1 MMKTKVLVGLLA
13 DGAVHSGESLAQQL
27 GISRTAVWKQVRRAV
42 ERGIQIET
50 LKGKGYRLVGPVDL
64 LASGV
69 IEAALPDSLAPAL
82 DLLVLDQ
89 VDSTNAEVI
98 RRRGKVGALPLVC
111 IADSQSAGRGR
122 RGRVWQSPRGEN
134 LYISFGLGVKGGFAA
149 LDGLSLVFGVALADV
164 LVASGIDDVQLKWPN
179 DVYWQGRK
187 LAGILIELQGEF
199 QEGEVQIVA
208 GMGMNV
214 HMQNV
219 DGIDQPWVSLA
230 QIAPEQYWQRNE
242 LAAQLIASVMS
253 AFDEFQSDGFEAFRD
268 RWMARDLFAGELLEA
283 TQGDLKGLG
292 RGLASDGSYLIEL
305 DDGDV
310 RPVRAGEISLRK
322 TS

>member
-13 DGAVHSGESLAQQL
+13 DGDVHSGESLAQQL

-42 ERGIQIET
+42 EQGILIET
-50 LKGKGYRLVGPVDL
+50 LKGKGYRLVEQVDL
-64 LASGV
+64 LESGA
-69 IEAALPDSLAPAL
+69 IEAGLPGDLKSML

-98 RRRGKVGALPLVC
+98 RRRGKAGAMPLVC

-134 LYISFGLGVKGGFAA
+134 LYISFGLGCKGGFAA
-149 LDGLSLVFGVALADV
+149 LDGLSLVFGVALADA
-164 LVASGIDDVQLKWPN
+164 LVALDVDDVQLKWPN

-199 QEGEVQIVA
+199 QEGEVQVVA

-214 HMQNV
+214 HMQQAE
-219 DGIDQPWVSLA
+219 GIDQPWVSLA
-230 QIAPEQYWQRNE
+230 QIVPRRTWQRNE
-242 LAAQLIASVMS
+242 LAAQLIESVML
-253 AFDEFQSDGFEAFRD
+253 AFDEFQRAGFEAFRE
-268 RWMARDLFAGELLEA
+268 RWMARDLFAGERLAA
-283 TQGDLKGLG
+283 TQGDLQGVG
-292 RGLASDGSYLIEL
+292 RGLAADGSYLIEL
-305 DDGDV
+305 DGGDI